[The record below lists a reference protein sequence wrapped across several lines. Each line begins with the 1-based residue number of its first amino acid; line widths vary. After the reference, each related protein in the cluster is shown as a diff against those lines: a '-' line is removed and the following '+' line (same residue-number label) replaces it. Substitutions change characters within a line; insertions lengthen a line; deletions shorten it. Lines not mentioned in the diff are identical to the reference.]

1 VRKALTHG
9 VALWTPP
16 ILWAAAIFAGSSRP
30 SVPLPGVPGI
40 DLAAHA
46 AEYLVLCVL
55 LARPLWRRLPRAS
68 GSVVWPLAI
77 LLCLL
82 YAVTDEAH
90 QAFVPGR
97 YCDPLDVAADVTGAC
112 LGAIAVGHALPR
124 KWCDLLGLGPK
135 PGRYNHH

>member
-1 VRKALTHG
+1 MRRALAHP

-16 ILWAAAIFAGSSRP
+16 ILWAGAIFAASART

-68 GSVVWPLAI
+68 GSMVWTLAI

-82 YAVTDEAH
+82 YAVADEAH

-112 LGAIAVGHALPR
+112 LGALAVRLALSR
-124 KWCDLLGLGPK
+124 KWRNASGLGPK

>member
-1 VRKALTHG
+1 MRKTLTRPA
-9 VALWTPP
+9 ALWAPP
-16 ILWAAAIFAGSSRP
+16 IAWACAIFAASARS

-55 LARPLWRRLPRAS
+55 LARPLWRHLSRVP
-68 GSVVWPLAI
+68 GSVVWALAI

-90 QAFVPGR
+90 QAFIPGR

-112 LGAIAVGHALPR
+112 LGAIAVGLALPR
-124 KWCDLLGLGPK
+124 RWRDRLGFGPE
-135 PGRYNHH
+135 PGRYNHQ